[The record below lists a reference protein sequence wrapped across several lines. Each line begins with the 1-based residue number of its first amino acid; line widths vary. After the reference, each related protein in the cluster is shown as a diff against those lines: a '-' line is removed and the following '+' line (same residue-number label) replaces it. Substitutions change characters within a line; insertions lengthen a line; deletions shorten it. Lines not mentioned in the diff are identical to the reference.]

1 MIRKILTCLSLGGL
15 LMGAVPAIA
24 LSATLQKQQ
33 GKESQPATKSVT
45 GKVTSIGEQGKS
57 FAMEVDDGSNKRT
70 MQFVVDKNTQV
81 QGRIAEGTI
90 AAVEY
95 QPTEGGQNVCVR
107 VTAQG

>member
-1 MIRKILTCLSLGGL
+1 MMRKILTCLSLGGL

-24 LSATLQKQQ
+24 HDGVLQEQSGKQ
-33 GKESQPATKSVT
+33 SQPATKSVT

-57 FAMEVDDGSNKRT
+57 FAMEVDEGSNKRT

-95 QPTEGGQNVCVR
+95 QASESGQNVCVR